1 MAFQLDSPKG
11 YPSNI
16 GSASEN
22 RRMSLVRP
30 ESRPY
35 RGRIAPSPSGR
46 LHLGHAATFLTAAA
60 RATNAGG
67 TLIYRDDD
75 LDRDR
80 CKPELVQAALDDL
93 RWLGIEWTEGP
104 DCGGPNAPYAQ
115 SARIAF
121 YNEAFEG
128 LRQRGLIYPCSCTR
142 SEVARALSAPHP
154 LDEEPIYPGTCRPA
168 APTTFKTPRS
178 GLNWRFRIPERETLT
193 FNDLAQGMQ
202 SAVSQEDFGD
212 FLIWRKDDFP
222 SYQLASAV
230 DDALMGITEIV
241 RGRDLITSTFR
252 QLLIW
257 RALEHPEPAFYHC
270 PLLTDAS
277 GKRLAKRD
285 DALSIHSLR
294 SMGRTSSELISE
306 IDARLLNQHSPE

>member
-1 MAFQLDSPKG
+1 
-11 YPSNI
+11 
-16 GSASEN
+16 
-22 RRMSLVRP
+22 MSLVRP
-30 ESRPY
+30 ESRAY

-60 RATNAGG
+60 RAARAGG

-80 CKPELVQAALDDL
+80 CKPEFLQAALDDL
-93 RWLGIEWTEGP
+93 HWLGLQWHEGP
-104 DCGGPNAPYAQ
+104 DLGGPHAPYSQ
-115 SARIAF
+115 SARIDP
-121 YNEAFEG
+121 YKEAFET
-128 LRQRGLIYPCSCTR
+128 LRRLGLIYPCHCTR

-154 LDEEPIYPGTCRPA
+154 LDEEPIYPGTCRPPDPA
-168 APTTFKTPRS
+168 TFKTPRS
-178 GLNWRFRIPERETLT
+178 GVNWRFRIPVRETLT
-193 FNDLAQGMQ
+193 FNDLAQGKQ
-202 SAVSQEDFGD
+202 SAVALEDFGD

-270 PLLTDAS
+270 PLLTNAS

-285 DALSIHSLR
+285 DALSIHTLR
-294 SMGRTSSELISE
+294 GLGRTALELIGE
-306 IDARLLNQHSPE
+306 VEKNLLQKQTVD

>member
-1 MAFQLDSPKG
+1 
-11 YPSNI
+11 
-16 GSASEN
+16 
-22 RRMSLVRP
+22 MSLVRP

-60 RATNAGG
+60 RAAIATG
-67 TLIYRDDD
+67 TIIYRDDD
-75 LDRDR
+75 LDLDR
-80 CKPELVQAALDDL
+80 CKPEFAQAALDDL
-93 RWLGIEWTEGP
+93 HWLGITWQEGP
-104 DCGGPNAPYAQ
+104 DIGGPNAPYAQ
-115 SARIAF
+115 SARIGL
-121 YNEAFEG
+121 YKEAFETLRLKG
-128 LRQRGLIYPCSCTR
+128 LVYPCSCTR
-142 SEVARALSAPHP
+142 SEVARALSAPHS
-154 LDEEPIYPGTCRPA
+154 LDEEPVYPGTCRPA
-168 APTTFKTPRS
+168 ARTIFKTPCS
-178 GLNWRFRIPERETLT
+178 GVNWRFRIPVREPLT
-193 FNDLAQGMQ
+193 FNDLAQGKQ
-202 SAVSQEDFGD
+202 SAVAGEDFGD
-212 FLIWRKDDFP
+212 FLIWRKDNFP

-252 QLLIW
+252 QLLVW

-294 SMGRTSSELISE
+294 SLGLTASELISE
-306 IDARLLNQHSPE
+306 IQTNLLRQQAAE

>member
-1 MAFQLDSPKG
+1 
-11 YPSNI
+11 
-16 GSASEN
+16 
-22 RRMSLVRP
+22 MSLVRP

-46 LHLGHAATFLTAAA
+46 LHLGHGATFLTAAA
-60 RATNAGG
+60 RAAGAGG
-67 TLIYRDDD
+67 TLIYREDD

-80 CKPELVQAALDDL
+80 CKPEFTQAALNDL
-93 RWLGIEWTEGP
+93 HWLGIEWNEGP
-104 DCGGPNAPYAQ
+104 DRGGPNAPYAQ
-115 SARIAF
+115 SARLGL
-121 YNEAFEG
+121 YKDAFEDLRRKG
-128 LRQRGLIYPCSCTR
+128 LVYPCSCTR

-154 LDEEPIYPGTCRPA
+154 LDEEPVYPGTCRPDT
-168 APTTFKTPRS
+168 PTIFKTPRS
-178 GLNWRFRIPERETLT
+178 GINWRFRIPVREMLSFT
-193 FNDLAQGMQ
+193 DLAQGQQ
-202 SAVSQEDFGD
+202 SAVAREDFGD

-241 RGRDLITSTFR
+241 RGCDLITSTFR

-294 SMGRTSSELISE
+294 SLGRTASDLISE
-306 IDARLLNQHSPE
+306 IRNNLHQ